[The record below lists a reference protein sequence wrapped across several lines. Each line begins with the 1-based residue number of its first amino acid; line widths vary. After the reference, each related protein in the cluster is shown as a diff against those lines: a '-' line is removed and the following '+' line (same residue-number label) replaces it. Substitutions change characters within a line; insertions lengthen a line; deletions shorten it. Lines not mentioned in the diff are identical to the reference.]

1 MFGIP
6 RPSHESRKEFFLPR
20 DPDGTPF
27 SVAQEFASVFSG
39 SPRRRCPVL
48 LLTGICLASLFIGA
62 TRSPATGSDSDTPS
76 ASQCASAGRAAFDNG
91 QFDEAVAQWRTA
103 ARLCEANGDDTGR
116 MEALI
121 NLGNAYES
129 LGQQTLAVSVLEKA
143 VHLAESSGDNTR
155 LALAKNSLGAAGTSA
170 RQFGPAEQDLRESL
184 AMARGSHDTKT
195 AASALN
201 NLGNLLADQG
211 KTADALDAFQES
223 ASLAQ
228 QTTNDLL
235 AARALGNA
243 AATALRAGQTADA
256 ARLNGAA
263 LGLLRDLPPS
273 HDLAFLL
280 VGAAQTDWQLNQ
292 HSAEAACRQALLIA
306 EKISDERAKT
316 YALGMLGRIYESQH
330 DYDKA
335 LSATR
340 QAAFIA
346 QQIQAPDAL
355 YRWEW
360 QTGRLH
366 KEQGDRAAAIAA
378 YRRAEQSLRFIRHD
392 LGYGSCAACAPFREA
407 VGPLYLELADLLL
420 QQAESL
426 KDEQA
431 RQQTLLEA
439 RDTVEQLKSVE
450 LEDYFEDE
458 CVSLLRAKTTRI
470 ETISPTTAVIYIIT
484 LPDRTVL
491 LVGLTSGLTQ
501 FSLPVGEADL
511 TAEIRLFR
519 THLEKRTTNEYL
531 AEAQQ
536 LYRWLITPIK
546 DTLAAH
552 HIDTLVFVP
561 DSALRT
567 IPMAALHDGDHFLI
581 EQFAVAETPGL
592 TLMAPRPISR
602 DHIHALTGGLSIATQ
617 GFPALPYVSAE
628 LQQVH
633 ALFGGPDLANADFVI
648 PKLEKDFS
656 DEQFSIVH
664 FATHGQFDRNAG
676 DSFILTYDGKLTLDR
691 LEDMIRPGQYRGQP
705 VELLTLSACQ
715 TAAGD
720 DRAALGLA
728 GVAVKAG
735 ARSALATLWFVND
748 ESTATL
754 ITDFYKTLRNEKTF
768 SKAKALQ
775 QAQIKLIADPRYD
788 HPCYWAAFVMIG
800 NWL

>member
-1 MFGIP
+1 MQ
-6 RPSHESRKEFFLPR
+6 K
-20 DPDGTPF
+20 
-27 SVAQEFASVFSG
+27 FARVFSR
-39 SPRRRCPVL
+39 SPRGQCLIL
-48 LLTGICLASLFIGA
+48 LLTGLCLASLFV
-62 TRSPATGSDSDTPS
+62 RVPNCPAAASDSQAAS
-76 ASQCASAGRAAFDNG
+76 AGQCAGAGRAAFENG
-91 QFDEAVAQWRTA
+91 QFDEAIAQWRNA
-103 ARLCEANGDDTGR
+103 ARLYEAGKDATGLI
-116 MEALI
+116 EALI

-129 LGQQTLAVSVLEKA
+129 LGQQTPAVSALEKA
-143 VHLAESSGDNTR
+143 AHLAESAGDNTR
-155 LALAKNSLGAAGTSA
+155 LALAKNSLGAAYTAA
-170 RQFGPAEQDLRESL
+170 RQFDLADQNLRDSL
-184 AMARGSHDTKT
+184 AIAQSQHDAN
-195 AASALN
+195 AAAAVQN
-201 NLGNLLADQG
+201 NLGNLLAAQG
-211 KTADALDAFQES
+211 RTADALDACQES
-223 ASLAQ
+223 ASLSEQA
-228 QTTNDLL
+228 TNNLL

-243 AATALRAGQTADA
+243 AAIAFGAGQTADA
-256 ARLNGAA
+256 ARFNNAA
-263 LGLLRDLPPS
+263 LPLLRDLPPS
-273 HDLAFLL
+273 HNQAFLL
-280 VGAAQTDWQLNQ
+280 VRAAQTDGQLNQ
-292 HSAEAACRQALLIA
+292 PGAEAACRQALLVA
-306 EKISDERAKT
+306 EKIGDDRAKT

-330 DYDKA
+330 DDDKA
-335 LSATR
+335 LSFTR
-340 QAAFIA
+340 QAAFVA
-346 QQIQAPDAL
+346 QQIQDPDAL

-366 KEQGDRAAAIAA
+366 KEQGDREAAIAA
-378 YRRAEQSLRFIRHD
+378 YRRAEQSLQFIRHD
-392 LGYGSCAACAPFREA
+392 LGYGSCTACAPFREA

-420 QQAESL
+420 QQADTI
-426 KDEQA
+426 KDDRA

-439 RDTVEQLKSVE
+439 RDTVEQLNSAE
-450 LEDYFEDE
+450 LEDYFADE

-470 ETISPTTAVIYIIT
+470 ETISPTTAVIYIIS

-501 FSLPVGEADL
+501 FSLPVHGEEL
-511 TAEIRLFR
+511 TAEIRQFR
-519 THLEKRTTNEYL
+519 MHLEKRTTNEYL

-536 LYRWLITPIK
+536 LYQWLITPIK
-546 DTLAAH
+546 DTLAAN

-561 DSALRT
+561 DAALRT

-592 TLMAPRPISR
+592 TLMEPRPISR
-602 DHIHALTGGLSIATQ
+602 NRIQALAGGLSIATQ
-617 GFPALPYVSAE
+617 GFPALPYVDAE
-628 LQQVH
+628 LQEVH
-633 ALFGGPDLANADFVI
+633 ALFPGASLANADFVI

-691 LEDMIRPGQYRGQP
+691 LEDMIRPSQYRGQP

-735 ARSALATLWFVND
+735 ARSALASLWFVND
-748 ESTATL
+748 ESTSLL

-768 SKAKALQ
+768 TKAKALQ